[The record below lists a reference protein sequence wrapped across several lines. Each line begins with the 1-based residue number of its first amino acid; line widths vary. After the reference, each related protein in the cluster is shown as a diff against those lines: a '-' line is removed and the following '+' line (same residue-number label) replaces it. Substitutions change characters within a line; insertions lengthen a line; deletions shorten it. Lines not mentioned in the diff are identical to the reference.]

1 MKSLLRRCNIIT
13 GGTWQWQKSEPRSYD
28 AGISQPW
35 CVPFC
40 LQLCSSI
47 KSTASVQGPG
57 GRTLS
62 SVTLSSVCKSKLLW
76 TEEMCWCRHCTRQLI
91 VFTQT
96 LYTQRDSLSI
106 FTGLY
111 QYSMPTVCACVLN
124 ALCVVYIGHVFSVK
138 VRYSVTLNPLL
149 SAHTYHTVCSITS
162 FPVWQ
167 KISDFYK
174 HLQPSLCRGNISWN
188 SCIAHERSLWQEHWL
203 LLLPAGHV
211 VFLHTRSIIH
221 IPLANI

>member
-76 TEEMCWCRHCTRQLI
+76 TEETCWCRHCTRQLI

-111 QYSMPTVCACVLN
+111 QHSMPTVCACVLN
-124 ALCVVYIGHVFSVK
+124 ALCVVYRSCFLGKGQVLCDLKPAAFCSYLSHCLLDYVIPSMTENIRLLQTFAAFAVQRKHFLEQLHCTWTITVAGALTFTAPCWACCFPAHK
-138 VRYSVTLNPLL
+138 INYPHPL
-149 SAHTYHTVCSITS
+149 
-162 FPVWQ
+162 
-167 KISDFYK
+167 
-174 HLQPSLCRGNISWN
+174 G
-188 SCIAHERSLWQEHWL
+188 
-203 LLLPAGHV
+203 
-211 VFLHTRSIIH
+211 
-221 IPLANI
+221 